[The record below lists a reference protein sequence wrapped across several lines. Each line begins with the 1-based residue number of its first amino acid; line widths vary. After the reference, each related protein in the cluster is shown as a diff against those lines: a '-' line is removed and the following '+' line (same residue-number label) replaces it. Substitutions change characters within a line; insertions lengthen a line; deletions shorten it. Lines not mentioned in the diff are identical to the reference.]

1 MSKSK
6 EKKITSRSWQIVL
19 PMDFPYVEIAAKIR
33 LISKKYYFVRHD
45 RDIDDFGVPKK
56 EHWHYLFTFK
66 NSRDLSTVKNYFAE
80 FVKEDGEPYLLDNSF
95 EKIISIDGS
104 KKYLVHF
111 GYPNKAQYD
120 WKDVETNDE
129 YFKDLFI
136 EPLSKSDEFDYYV
149 ENLLDVKKDITLQQ
163 FIYKFKSRFVQSMN
177 SNQSF
182 GNILRLIQYYQ
193 QNVNNDSL
201 ALQYDK
207 TFTPVNENIK
217 KNIDNNNN
225 SNNGSNG
232 NNNND
237 IGDLPF

>member
-1 MSKSK
+1 MPRNR

-19 PMDFPYVEIAAKIR
+19 PMDFPYVEIANKVR
-33 LISKKYYFVRHD
+33 LVSKKYYFIKHD

-56 EHWHYLFTFK
+56 EHWHFLFTFA
-66 NSRDLSTVKNYFAE
+66 NSRDLSTVKNYFSE
-80 FVKEDGEPYLLDNSF
+80 FVKEGGEPYLLDNSF
-95 EKIISIDGS
+95 EKIISIIGS
-104 KKYLVHF
+104 KKYLTHF
-111 GYPNKAQYD
+111 ENPNKAQYD
-120 WKDVETNDE
+120 WRDVETNDE

-149 ENLLDVKKDITLQQ
+149 EALLDNKDKNITLQR

-193 QNVNNDSL
+193 TNINNDSL

-207 TFTPVNENIK
+207 TFTLVNENYK
-217 KNIDNNNN
+217 ADTNKDM
-225 SNNGSNG
+225 
-232 NNNND
+232 D
-237 IGDLPF
+237 MPF